1 LSNPIGKGELFGTGV
16 FGHSFCP
23 FTNGVLG
30 QFTGQQEADGG
41 LDFPTGD
48 GRALVVVSET
58 TGFGGDAF
66 EQIVDETVH
75 DAHGL

>member
-1 LSNPIGKGELFGTGV
+1 
-16 FGHSFCP
+16 
-23 FTNGVLG
+23 VLG
-30 QFTGQQEADGG
+30 QFTGQQETDGG

-48 GRALVVVSET
+48 GRALVVMGKT
-58 TGFGGDAF
+58 TGFRGDAF